1 MPNIFVPPIA
11 TQRAPLAAWE
21 LSSGKKKRKRMK
33 IQRETTQGEEHDN
46 GVNGQSETMANLDY
60 TAVVSPLERLQ
71 RRVSGQPLD
80 QPPPPFPF
88 PHTESPLMKSRA
100 GRGNLDKGMDSSQTS
115 KLSDSSRSF
124 HGQHLAALTAVVH
137 RSLFKEDFPR
147 AARALGLMFHEDIVS
162 KSAAVRTQGYMGIAA
177 EVLLRNGTA
186 REPSPN
192 PGVSALRFT
201 HEGFEKAKL
210 FYERL
215 IVRHPYHK
223 SWPEAVNAVDY
234 YLAMF
239 NLWIFVV
246 QAESTDE
253 STAHEDDESDVESAT
268 PSSRAGGFRN
278 PSWKKV
284 RELEQANQIASRM
297 DTCMATVPCMDEAEL
312 IRLRAMV
319 ALWIA
324 DLHKDCACACR
335 LGDLDAGGTP
345 LDQDSPAL
353 SPNQDLRADQKE
365 HIREAARARDR
376 AQDLLSRL
384 ESQARSDGE

>member
-11 TQRAPLAAWE
+11 TQRAPSAARE
-21 LSSGKKKRKRMK
+21 LSSGKNKRKRMK
-33 IQRETTQGEEHDN
+33 IQRNVTEGEEHDYD
-46 GVNGQSETMANLDY
+46 VHGQSKTMTNLDY

-71 RRVSGQPLD
+71 RRVAGQPLD

-88 PHTESPLMKSRA
+88 PHAESPLMKSRA
-100 GRGNLDKGMDSSQTS
+100 ARKNLDEEMDRSQAS
-115 KLSDSSRSF
+115 KPSDSSRSF

-137 RSLFKEDFPR
+137 RSLLKEDFPR

-186 REPSPN
+186 REPTPN
-192 PGVSALRFT
+192 RGLSALPFT

-239 NLWIFVV
+239 NLWIFAV
-246 QAESTDE
+246 QAEYTDE
-253 STAHEDDESDVESAT
+253 STAHEDDESDVEST
-268 PSSRAGGFRN
+268 TSSPRAGGFLN
-278 PSWKKV
+278 LSSKKV
-284 RELEQANQIASRM
+284 RELEQANRIASRM
-297 DTCMATVPCMDEAEL
+297 DTCMATVPYMDEAEL

-324 DLHKDCACACR
+324 DLHKDCARAGR
-335 LGDLDAGGTP
+335 LGDLDAGGAP

-353 SPNQDLRADQKE
+353 SSNQDLRADQKE
-365 HIREAARARDR
+365 HIREAARARDK